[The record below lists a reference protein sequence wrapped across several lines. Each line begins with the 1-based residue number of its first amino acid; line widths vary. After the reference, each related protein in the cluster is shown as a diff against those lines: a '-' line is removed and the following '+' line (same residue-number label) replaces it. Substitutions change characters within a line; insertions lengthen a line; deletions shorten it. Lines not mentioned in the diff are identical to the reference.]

1 MVSCFIKVSWTHF
14 GANRTP
20 PRSFHEKKN
29 QCALIHV
36 SCGALLVSC
45 ELDLL
50 EV

>member
-14 GANRTP
+14 GANRT
-20 PRSFHEKKN
+20 EKKN

-45 ELDLL
+45 ERDLL